1 VLLSLGEKDF
11 HLFEDYSLE
20 VDSPDIGKILE
31 GYGLVAEKDKHRLFI
46 LLPTSRKTNS
56 FPPFEVATDCITVTR
71 TAETPYL
78 MGS

>member
-1 VLLSLGEKDF
+1 MLLSLGEKDF

-46 LLPTSRKTNS
+46 LLPLFENQTP
-56 FPPFEVATDCITVTR
+56 FPPFEVATDCITV
-71 TAETPYL
+71 
-78 MGS
+78 SKIC